1 MALAVCT
8 IQHFGSVKLSVPLLV
23 YNQLSK
29 TRMSGVTSMPR
40 FIFSGFLALVCL
52 VARAHGEAP
61 TTLEYI
67 DSIAPPAL
75 MEGVGNSHL
84 EISTNQEDAQ
94 LYFDQGVSLL
104 HDFWWFEAY
113 RAFLHASRLD
123 PGAAMPHWGLYLAG
137 DNMAN
142 LTPEQRK
149 EILNQAAESMKSL
162 RDKASVRE
170 QYYLDAV
177 IALHENDGDEG
188 VAAHNKILTALL
200 SEYPDEIEARLFL
213 WTQLEGGYDAQGK
226 PKEEQLY
233 AQLLLEGEFDEHGNH
248 PGLLHYWIHS
258 QEPGPHPESALDAA
272 QKLAR
277 LAPNSGHIVH
287 MPGHIHYL
295 MGNYAQAHKQFSKAE
310 EADARYM
317 ARYGIEPVFTWN
329 YLHNF
334 SFMMSNLA
342 EAGRYQEGAQY
353 AETLATLTEE
363 SSFKHLPG
371 FEMLLGRAMLEQAYM
386 AMRLEQFELAATLIS
401 DPRWDDWE
409 KTDRLLTQQQAYHAY
424 SAGMAAVQKGELET
438 AEHFSRKLD
447 SVLWRSARDEVNLGY
462 RKKPLEIAAL
472 ELQGALTAALGDTE
486 EGIELLERAVAMEA
500 DIEYGE
506 PRSNIHPAAESLARI
521 RAETGDFEGAREA
534 YRSVL
539 RQRPNAGMPLY
550 GIARS
555 YALEGDGKNART
567 AYEAFIAAWPE
578 ADDNLAQVSMAAAWL
593 EQH

>member
-1 MALAVCT
+1 
-8 IQHFGSVKLSVPLLV
+8 
-23 YNQLSK
+23 
-29 TRMSGVTSMPR
+29 MPR
-40 FIFSGFLALVCL
+40 YIFAGLLALTCL
-52 VARAHGEAP
+52 IARAQGEEP
-61 TTLEYI
+61 TTRAYI

-75 MEGVGNSHL
+75 MKGVGNSHL
-84 EISTNQEDAQ
+84 EISTDEEDAQ

-113 RAFLHASRLD
+113 RAFLHASQLD
-123 PGAAMPHWGLYLAG
+123 PEAAMPHWGLYLAG
-137 DNMAN
+137 ENMAN
-142 LTPEQRK
+142 LSPEQRK
-149 EILNQAAESMKSL
+149 EILNQAVESMKSL

-177 IALHENDGDEG
+177 IALHDKEGDED
-188 VAAHNKILTALL
+188 VAAHNKILLALL
-200 SEYPDEIEARLFL
+200 NEYPDEIEARLFL
-213 WTQLEGGYDAQGK
+213 WTQLDGGYDAQGK

-233 AQLLLEGEFDEHGNH
+233 AQLLLEREFQDHSDH

-258 QEPGPHPESALDAA
+258 QEPGPHPDSALEAA

-295 MGNYAQAHKQFSKAE
+295 MGNYAQAHKQFSKSQ
-310 EADARYM
+310 EADTRYM
-317 ARYGIEPVFTWN
+317 ASYAIEPIFNWN

-353 AETLATLTEE
+353 AEQLARLTED

-371 FEMLLGRAMLEQAYM
+371 FEMLLGRAMMEQAYM

-401 DPRWDDWE
+401 DPRWDSWE
-409 KTDRLLTQQQAYHAY
+409 KTDGLLALQEAYHAY
-424 SAGMAAVQKGELET
+424 SAGMAAVQNGELES
-438 AEHFSRKLD
+438 ADRFSRKLD
-447 SVLWRSARDEVNLGY
+447 SILWRSERDEAKLGY

-472 ELQGALTAALGDTE
+472 ELQGVVAAASGDTD
-486 EGIELLERAVAMEA
+486 EGIELLERAVALEA
-500 DIEYGE
+500 EIEYGE
-506 PRSNIHPAAESLARI
+506 PRSNIHPAAESLAKI
-521 RAETGDFEGAREA
+521 RAEESDFESAREA
-534 YRSVL
+534 YESVL

-555 YALEGDGKNART
+555 YALEGDSKNAT
-567 AYEAFIAAWPE
+567 KAYEAFLAAWPE
-578 ADDNLAQVSMAAAWL
+578 ADDNLAQMSTAGAWL
-593 EQH
+593 ERH